1 MAITLGWT
9 AEQVTLGFLLMMVFY
24 AVVACFSGMI
34 DLAVRPLVE
43 NNAALVP
50 KQLVLALPAVKDALG
65 GWSMHGATK

>member
-1 MAITLGWT
+1 
-9 AEQVTLGFLLMMVFY
+9 MVFY

-50 KQLVLALPAVKDALG
+50 KQLVLAIAAKLRDPDVLALPAVKDALG